1 MVAIRPTA
9 VQGTESQKFVVT
21 KRFSGDGYD
30 FVIGDIIVAKK
41 AWVHK
46 IPAFVDQKLIS
57 PYISAEDS
65 EKTPVNL
72 VDKTD
77 EVEAV
82 SEDPK
87 EPEKEEVTQKTDE
100 GSKDETEVDQSEV
113 DQLAASLLK

>member
-1 MVAIRPTA
+1 MVAIRPTP
-9 VQGTESQKFVVT
+9 VQGKEDQKFIVT
-21 KRFSGDGYD
+21 KRFSGDGYN

-46 IPAFVDQKLIS
+46 IPAFVDQKFIS
-57 PYISAEDS
+57 PYITAEDE
-65 EKTPVNL
+65 EKVPVNL

-77 EVEAV
+77 EVEVV

-87 EPEKEEVTQKTDE
+87 EETSKEVGADSGE
-100 GSKDETEVDQSEV
+100 ETEIDPSEV